1 MNAHSNSTVRCG
13 IILAAGEGLRLQPFI
28 RRLRGKDLPKQYVN
42 FTGRRSML
50 EHTIH
55 RAEKLIPS
63 HRLFTV
69 VGQDHLRHPEVDRQL
84 VDRPP
89 GRVILQPQNK
99 ETGPGLLLP
108 LMHLY
113 KHYPESAVVVFPSDH
128 FVLEEDLFMGH
139 VDLALRAVER
149 DPSRLVLL
157 GVKPDEPEPEYGYIL
172 PIRGRRLHGRLVVH
186 KVSRFVE
193 KPDTRTARKLILQGG
208 LWNTMV
214 IAFNAKTFLELICRV
229 APVLHRSFQK
239 ILGAIGTP
247 LEGKVAEEIYR
258 NLEPANFSRGLLEV
272 LSAQYSSHLG
282 VLPIRGVRWSDWGS
296 EGRIKSILQTMNSM
310 ADLLERRT
318 ARLPMI
324 IGGSAPLNLMGNP
337 L

>member
-1 MNAHSNSTVRCG
+1 MYNYSHSTVRCG
-13 IILAAGEGLRLQPFI
+13 IILAAGEGRRLQPFI
-28 RRLRGKDLPKQYVN
+28 RRLHGKDLPKQYVN
-42 FTGRRSML
+42 FTGKRSML

-63 HRLFTV
+63 RRLFTV
-69 VGQDHLRHPEVDRQL
+69 VGRHHLCHPEVDRQL
-84 VDRPP
+84 AERPG
-89 GRVILQPQNK
+89 GRVILQPRNK

-113 KHYPESAVVVFPSDH
+113 KHYPESIVVVFPSDH

-157 GVKPDEPEPEYGYIL
+157 GVEPVGPEPEYGYIL
-172 PIRGRRLHGRLVVH
+172 PIRPRRLRRRVVYE
-186 KVSRFVE
+186 VSRFVE
-193 KPDTRTARKLILQGG
+193 KPEARFARTLIRRGG

-214 IAFNAKTFLELICRV
+214 IAFNAKTFLELACRV
-229 APVLHRSFQK
+229 APILHRSFQK

-247 LEGKVAEEIYR
+247 LEGKVVEEVYR
-258 NLEPANFSRGLLEV
+258 ALEPVNFSKGLLEA

-282 VLPIRGVRWSDWGS
+282 VLPIQGVRWSDWGS
-296 EGRIKSILQTMNSM
+296 EGRIESILQTMNPM

-318 ARLPMI
+318 ARSPMI
-324 IGGSAPLNLMGNP
+324 MSGSAQVNLVPKTG
-337 L
+337 